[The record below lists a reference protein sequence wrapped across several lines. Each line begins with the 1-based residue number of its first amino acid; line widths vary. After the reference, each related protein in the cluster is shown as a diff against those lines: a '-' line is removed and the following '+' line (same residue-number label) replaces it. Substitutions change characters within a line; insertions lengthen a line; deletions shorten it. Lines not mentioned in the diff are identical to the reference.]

1 MALTTMYEGMN
12 NSPQTDITAAITAS
26 DTVIPVSSVSV
37 FPAAPNLATLGTD
50 ENAEVIRYNG
60 ISGSTLTGCERGFGG
75 STASPWTTGTVISRQ
90 ITKYDL
96 DTLRGNVLD
105 LESRKLE
112 AMDTVPTAGST
123 KPVQSNGIAAA
134 FSSVNTAMGL
144 KAPLASPALTGTP
157 TAPTAPVGTNTT
169 QLATCE
175 FVHLNGVYRGIG
187 SISAGQ
193 SATFNNEKITA
204 DMHLISCTFGTP
216 SSVTS
221 DVTITT
227 GAGYITFSGTSTTTF
242 TAITTV
248 EFYLVDPTSLT
259 LS

>member
-96 DTLRGNVLD
+96 DTLRANMLD

-112 AMDTVPTAGST
+112 AMDATPTAGST

-144 KAPLASPALTGTP
+144 KAPLASPALTGAP
-157 TAPTAPVGTNTT
+157 TAPTAAVSTNTI
-169 QLATCE
+169 QIATTA
-175 FVHLNGVYRGIG
+175 FVHARGMLHVTINVA
-187 SISAGQ
+187 SAG
-193 SATFNNEKITA
+193 STKSYNCDAITA
-204 DMHLISCTFGTP
+204 SMRVVNCVFGTP
-216 SSVTS
+216 ANVTS
-221 DVTITT
+221 DITWT
-227 GAGYITFSGTSTTTF
+227 TAAGNITFNGTFAGATTIDLDLIEVDDSTATG
-242 TAITTV
+242 V
-248 EFYLVDPTSLT
+248 
-259 LS
+259 